1 MKPLDSLELKL
12 TKVEYLIDSVLLD
25 MANVKGAMML
35 DFNGEID
42 WRRTK
47 EFRRSI
53 SSSQAQ
59 QLRFL
64 YQCKAL
70 LDKKII
76 GLKKGKATDEH

>member
-1 MKPLDSLELKL
+1 MTPLDSLELKL
-12 TKVEYLIDSVLLD
+12 TKVEYLIDSVLSD

-35 DFNGEID
+35 DLNGEID

-47 EFRRSI
+47 GFRKSI

-70 LDKKII
+70 LDKKILA
-76 GLKKGKATDEH
+76 LKKGKATDDH